1 MAVPAPRRRR
11 GGRRPIAAASAAD
24 AAAPGGGA
32 SRDETNASPGGSLTE
47 RASGQ
52 TADDS
57 SYRFVVVGLV
67 ALALLLCNADR
78 VIMSVAGVPL
88 AAANGWGAETLGLVQ
103 SSFLWGYTL
112 TPLLGGVLA
121 DKIGGKN
128 VLLAG
133 IATWSI
139 ATALTPFAAAASL
152 PALLACRAVMGLGE
166 GVALPCMNNITARW
180 VPRRERSRAV
190 AACMAGFQSGS
201 VVGLLAAP
209 AMLRAGGAS
218 RPFLVFGVAGIA
230 WAVVWAAAASATPR
244 AAASRGRV
252 RAKELRAIEEG
263 GAVVEG
269 KASVS
274 RTGTSSGDA
283 PPRVSLARL
292 VSAPPVLACV
302 FANFVN
308 NWGYFILLA
317 WMPLYFKQAL
327 GLDLARSAHFSA
339 LPWFAMAVCGAF
351 AGAFA
356 DWLIHEKNVSVTA
369 TRKIT
374 QGVGFVGPA
383 LGLLALTYTSSASAA
398 LAALTFAVGCTA
410 FTQAGFLVNFQEI
423 GPRYVGAMHGVANTA
438 GSLAG
443 VVGTYGAGVVLEAT
457 GSWNAVLRVTAGV
470 YLAGAA
476 VWLAFSTGERVFD

>member
-1 MAVPAPRRRR
+1 MFHEETKPERVTPELMPRSGANAR
-11 GGRRPIAAASAAD
+11 GL
-24 AAAPGGGA
+24 GA
-32 SRDETNASPGGSLTE
+32 
-47 RASGQ
+47 
-52 TADDS
+52 S
-57 SYRFVVVGLV
+57 SYRFAVVSLV

-88 AAANGWGAETLGLVQ
+88 AAAHGWGAETLGLVQ

-133 IATWSI
+133 IATWSV

-152 PALLACRAVMGLGE
+152 PALLLCRAVMGLGE

-180 VPRRERSRAV
+180 VPKQERSRAV

-209 AMLRAGGAS
+209 AMLVAGGAS
-218 RPFLVFGVAGIA
+218 RPFLVFGVAGLV
-230 WAVVWAAAASATPR
+230 WAVVWAAAATAYPR
-244 AAASRGRV
+244 EALSERRV
-252 RAKELRAIEEG
+252 NAEELALIEEG
-263 GAVVEG
+263 GAVV
-269 KASVS
+269 KVASVEARKNENGS
-274 RTGTSSGDA
+274 GSSETKKTTE
-283 PPRVSLARL
+283 RVSAARL
-292 VSAPPVLACV
+292 FSAPPVLACV

-317 WMPLYFKQAL
+317 WMPSYFKEVL
-327 GLDLARSAHFSA
+327 GLDLAQSARFSA

-356 DWLIHEKNVSVTA
+356 DWLINDKHVSVTA

-383 LGLLALTYTSSASAA
+383 LGLLLLTRTTSAGGA

-423 GPRYVGAMHGVANTA
+423 GPRYVGAMHGLANTA

-443 VVGTYGAGVVLEAT
+443 IVGTYGAGVVLEAT